1 MPDSNVLG
9 DLQSDSPQ
17 KELQVGPNMNVIN
30 PYIQALGVSARP
42 TQPLPWRHACTG
54 ALAPTTAD

>member
-42 TQPLPWRHACTG
+42 TQPLP
-54 ALAPTTAD
+54 